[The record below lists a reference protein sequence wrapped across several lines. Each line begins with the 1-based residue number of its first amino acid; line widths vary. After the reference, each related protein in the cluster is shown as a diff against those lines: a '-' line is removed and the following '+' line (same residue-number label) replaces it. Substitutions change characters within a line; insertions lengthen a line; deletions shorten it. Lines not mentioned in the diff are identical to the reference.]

1 MANES
6 VSSAGAQPGWQ
17 TNQVY
22 AMAAVCLVVGLAVGY
37 LFRGSSTT
45 QVARPAQAAH
55 GGPGQMPSLDQMKHM
70 ADKQAEPLLA
80 QLKTTPDNAALL
92 IQIGDVYKSAHQFKE
107 AVTYYQRSLQVD
119 PANVAVRTD
128 MASCLFYTG
137 DADGALAQLDQS
149 LKYSPNDANTLF
161 NIGMIKWRGKK
172 DSKGALAAWQE
183 LLAKNPNLDS
193 QKKASVQKL
202 IADAKVNRDS
212 KEQPAMKIQE

>member
-1 MANES
+1 
-6 VSSAGAQPGWQ
+6 
-17 TNQVY
+17 
-22 AMAAVCLVVGLAVGY
+22 
-37 LFRGSSTT
+37 
-45 QVARPAQAAH
+45 
-55 GGPGQMPSLDQMKHM
+55 MPSLDQMKHM

>member
-1 MANES
+1 MS
-6 VSSAGAQPGWQ
+6 
-17 TNQVY
+17 
-22 AMAAVCLVVGLAVGY
+22 
-37 LFRGSSTT
+37 
-45 QVARPAQAAH
+45 
-55 GGPGQMPSLDQMKHM
+55 
-70 ADKQAEPLLA
+70 
-80 QLKTTPDNAALL
+80 ALL
-92 IQIGDVYKSAHQFKE
+92 IQVGDVYKSAHQFKE
-107 AVTYYQRSLQVD
+107 AATYYERSLQID

-193 QKKASVQKL
+193 QKKAAVQKL
-202 IADAKVNRDS
+202 IADAKVKRDAKNS
-212 KEQPAMKIQE
+212 RR